1 MGPPMKSSK
10 QNLFDSSSDAG
21 MNNLWVGN
29 LGADVTDA
37 DLRNLFEKHGAVDS
51 VTCYPSRSYAFV
63 NMRRAE
69 DARKAKDSLQGLVLR
84 GTSLKIDFAKPVCIA
99 SLGEDMMT
107 VRNGWLIDLIHRVEL
122 MEDILVA
129 QDPLELSQAK
139 PCKSLWV
146 SGISINTS
154 REDLEAEFSKFG
166 AIEDFKFLRDKNT
179 AYIDYARLEDASRAL
194 KMMHGKK
201 RGGSVIRVDYLRSQP
216 KRDQGPDFRDA
227 KEGQHF
233 RNVVPLDSP
242 WLPPDAVNNY
252 SDPSYFGT
260 PRQQHNLPLEGR
272 KGDGEQPSNVLV
284 VSYPPVVHIDEQML
298 HNAMI
303 LFGEIDNIRS
313 FPSRHYSLV
322 EFRSVEEAQLAKDG
336 LQGRLFN
343 DPRILIM
350 FSTSEHA
357 PTKDLTPR
365 APPYGGP
372 DVFNGPRPHA
382 IFNELPTQAPQL
394 DVYGHPILVPNSM
407 HGRAPP
413 YGGPDVSIRPF
424 GPPDGFDPLLQGPE
438 FPNSINPMGVP
449 NWRRSSPTPGML
461 SSTSS
466 ASGINP
472 PPPTRPSPGAWD
484 VFDASQLHREP
495 KRLRTDGNVPLRDM
509 KDADPQVKGVGRLDT
524 RFTARG
530 TDVGPLSSD
539 YIWRGVIAKGGTP
552 VCHARCVPIRDWI
565 GYEIPE
571 VVNCSARTGL
581 DMLAKHYT
589 DAVGFDIVFFL
600 PDSEED
606 FASYTEFVRY
616 LGDRNRAGVAKFDDG
631 TTLFLVPP
639 SEFLSKVLNVSGPE
653 RLYGVVL
660 KFPQHA
666 SGSTSAGLLSNQHQ
680 YIDKQQVPSQNEY
693 KNLLPTGEK
702 VLQIDYSG
710 PPHDDSK
717 AHPKSPAPPSLP
729 QTGLS
734 LTPELIATLASL
746 AKGKFNNNQQPSATP
761 PVGSVLTSAAPNE
774 KPIRGWEYEPEPSNL
789 SGNFSQPENTFYPQ
803 PQIPPQHQS
812 YQSNMVNDHHS
823 GNYPV
828 QDLAFSF
835 PQRER
840 VPAMMSS
847 TSQSGHFG
855 VPMLANNQQ
864 YLPNFPQDVHGGYAF
879 EQKTDVPSGLQPGN
893 NPGLSQVYGGNAY
906 QPQSMVAAPPE
917 NSNLQLP
924 EQMQQ
929 LQSALYAAT
938 QQPSDFDADKNERYQ
953 STLQFAT
960 NLLLQ
965 IHQQQPGTQSG
976 QGGGSHQGGSLR

>member
-1 MGPPMKSSK
+1 MGPPMKSNRQGFGTANVTGK
-10 QNLFDSSSDAG
+10 QNLFDSSSDA
-21 MNNLWVGN
+21 MFNNLWVGN
-29 LGADVTDA
+29 LSADVTDS
-37 DLRNLFEKHGAVDS
+37 DLRILFEKHGAVDS

-63 NMRRAE
+63 NMNRTE
-69 DARKAKDSLQGLVLR
+69 DAKKAKESLQGVVLR
-84 GTSLKIDFAKPVCIA
+84 GSPLKIDFAKP
-99 SLGEDMMT
+99 
-107 VRNGWLIDLIHRVEL
+107 
-122 MEDILVA
+122 
-129 QDPLELSQAK
+129 AK

-146 SGISINTS
+146 SGISITTS
-154 REDLEAEFSKFG
+154 KEDLEAEFSKFG
-166 AIEDFKFLRDKNT
+166 TIEDFKFLRDKNT
-179 AYIDYARLEDASRAL
+179 AYIDYSRLEDASKAL
-194 KMMHGKK
+194 KMMNGKK
-201 RGGSVIRVDYLRSQP
+201 RGGSLIRVDYLRSQS

-233 RNVVPLDSP
+233 RSVVPLDSP
-242 WLPPDAVNNY
+242 WLPPDTVNNY

-260 PRQQHNLPLEGR
+260 QRQQHNLPLEGR

-284 VSYPPVVHIDEQML
+284 ISYPPVVHIDEQML

-343 DPRILIM
+343 DPRISIM
-350 FSTSEHA
+350 FSSSEHA
-357 PTKDLTPR
+357 PTKDLTGFHP
-365 APPYGGP
+365 G
-372 DVFNGPRPHA
+372 VNGPRPHT

-394 DVYGHPILVPNSM
+394 DVYSHPVLVPNSL

-413 YGGPDVSIRPF
+413 YGGPDISIRPF
-424 GPPDGFDPLLQGPE
+424 APPDSFDPLHQGPE
-438 FPNSINPMGVP
+438 FNVPGPNPINPMGVP

-461 SSTSS
+461 SSSS
-466 ASGINP
+466 SGVN
-472 PPPTRPSPGAWD
+472 PPTRPSPGTWD

-495 KRLRTDGNVPLRDM
+495 KRLRTDGNIPIRDM
-509 KDADPQVKGVGRLDT
+509 KDQVLGTDPVYSSVPQVKGVGRLDT
-524 RFTARG
+524 RLTTRG
-530 TDVGPLSSD
+530 TDVGHPNSD

-581 DMLAKHYT
+581 DMLAKHYI

-666 SGSTSAGLLSNQHQ
+666 SGSTSAGPLSNQPQ

-693 KNLLPTGEK
+693 NLMPSGEK
-702 VLQIDYSG
+702 VLQIDYTG
-710 PPHDDSK
+710 APHDDSK
-717 AHPKSPAPPSLP
+717 SLPKSPAPPSRNPLTPPPMSTSMP

-746 AKGKFNNNQQPSATP
+746 AKGKFNNQQPSATP

-774 KPIRGWEYEPEPSNL
+774 RPIRGWEYEPEPSNL
-789 SGNFSQPENTFYPQ
+789 SGHFSQAENSFYPQ
-803 PQIPPQHQS
+803 PQIPPQHQG
-812 YQSNMVNDHHS
+812 YQSNMVNDHHSAAS

-835 PQRER
+835 PQREP
-840 VPAMMSS
+840 VPSMMNS
-847 TSQSGHFG
+847 TSQTPQSGHFVG
-855 VPMLANNQQ
+855 QMQANNQQ
-864 YLPNFPQDVHGGYAF
+864 YLPNFAQDTHAGYAF
-879 EQKTDVPSGLQPGN
+879 EQKTDVPSVLPPGN
-893 NPGLSQVYGGNAY
+893 NLALSQVYGGNVY
-906 QPQSMVAAPPE
+906 QPQSMVPTPPE
-917 NSNLQLP
+917 KSNLQLP

-976 QGGGSHQGGSLR
+976 QGGGSHQGGSLH